1 MDKRI
6 ARALK
11 TKAYELSTIKKPE
24 MSAIITRKKKPYT
37 VAKNEDPFI
46 NKVTLIHA
54 PGTTEATFNKLRVW
68 YLKLPKS
75 KRSINCITELKE
87 VPC

>member
-11 TKAYELSTIKKPE
+11 TKACELSTIKEPK
-24 MSAIITRKKKPYT
+24 MSAIITREKKPYS
-37 VAKNEDPFI
+37 VAKNEAPFV

-54 PGTTEATFNKLRVW
+54 PGTTEAIFNKLRVW
-68 YLKLPKS
+68 YLKLPKG
-75 KRSINCITELKE
+75 KRSIKCITELKE